1 MSRLVE
7 AEVRK
12 RLNEYIY
19 NADSFDI
26 KGEWV
31 YLNDAQVQRPVARWC
46 SHASCAAHARAA
58 ASQVKPALAGVVIRR
73 FNLPQ
78 FELRYGFLRQGRIKI
93 PWCGALPT
101 RARCGC
107 TPLSAVDPARACAG
121 RR

>member
-7 AEVRK
+7 AAVRK

-46 SHASCAAHARAA
+46 SMQAAQLTLRLPRRRSSQRWRAS
-58 ASQVKPALAGVVIRR
+58 
-73 FNLPQ
+73 
-78 FELRYGFLRQGRIKI
+78 
-93 PWCGALPT
+93 
-101 RARCGC
+101 
-107 TPLSAVDPARACAG
+107 
-121 RR
+121 